1 MLRYTAKCHK
11 NTLLSSC
18 RTELVFHVYDV
29 QNKTFVDYL
38 LYYDLA
44 GMVDSGNASTTFDV
58 ILTGAIPSNCSVQ
71 SLQVW
76 EHMGTYGNIWGH
88 MGTYG
93 NTGKTYG
100 DIWEH
105 MGTYGN
111 IWEHMGTQGIWGHL
125 ETYGNTGNMGGT
137 YGNTGHMGTY
147 GNIWGHM
154 GTYGDIITYHI
165 LQLHSHREYNWNIP
179 QVLTLVNIYSIQLKL
194 LYCPQALRYQHPIF
208 NLIPLLYV

>member
-111 IWEHMGTQGIWGHL
+111 TGNMGTFGNIWEHREYGGNIWKHMGTQGIWEHRA
-125 ETYGNTGNMGGT
+125 YGNIWE
-137 YGNTGHMGTY
+137 HMGTY
-147 GNIWGHM
+147 GNIWGHH
-154 GTYGDIITYHI
+154 YIPHITTAFT
-165 LQLHSHREYNWNIP
+165 QG
-179 QVLTLVNIYSIQLKL
+179 IQLEHSTSIDTCK
-194 LYCPQALRYQHPIF
+194 YI
-208 NLIPLLYV
+208 